1 MVLALSTPRIPT
13 IRRAHLV
20 VASAFV
26 LFTASIIV
34 IQLLI
39 RPSQAYP
46 PSLIPSQG
54 AYLGSWVEPRGGE
67 SERAALQRV
76 ESHIGRKFDI
86 YHTYTKWNM
95 AIPSGMAMWAA
106 QNGRFPMINWRAQ
119 RTSGSIISWSSI
131 ANGGEDAWI
140 GERADAFKD
149 FGYPVYLVF
158 HHEPEDDL
166 GAFGSPAD
174 YAAAFRHVVD
184 VFNAHGVTN
193 VAFVFNLV
201 AFTFAPGAGY
211 EADAFYP
218 GDSYV
223 DIVGADGYNWAPG
236 RPGSA
241 WAPFSQVF
249 QNAYDFALA
258 HGKPLMA
265 VEYGVQ
271 EDPGDPSRKAQWFA
285 DALATIKS
293 WPQFKALVYFD
304 ADKNYPWIT
313 DSSATSMAGYAA
325 MAADPYL
332 NGSGAVPT
340 PTPIPTPAPPPPG
353 SSGLVL
359 KNTLDAG
366 PQGAPIQAG
375 GARRQA
381 PFDSVGVT
389 NGATLTYDR
398 HHALGRFAAKH
409 VLNPRSDSYYAWSGT
424 RNNWFGRIYARLKAL
439 PVQNLRLIRAASDGD
454 LRCSIDIMPWG
465 VLQLND
471 QQNRPVVATSVAVNV
486 RKWVRIEWRVDH
498 VTGRVLIK
506 LFNHPNSRKPTQVVR
521 ATPGS
526 SIGSSSDHFQFGRSG
541 NQPFG
546 VTFWTDNPALS
557 SKRYLGPAPD

>member
-1 MVLALSTPRIPT
+1 MVMDVSTPRNPNL
-13 IRRAHLV
+13 RRSRLAG
-20 VASAFV
+20 ASAFV
-26 LFTASIIV
+26 LIAASIIV
-34 IQLLI
+34 VQLLAT
-39 RPSQAYP
+39 PSQAYP
-46 PSLIPSQG
+46 ATLIPSQG
-54 AYLGSWVEPRGGE
+54 AYLGSWVQPRGDE
-67 SERAALQRV
+67 SERTALQRV
-76 ESHIGRKFDI
+76 ESQIGRKFDI
-86 YHTYTKWNM
+86 YHTYAKWNM
-95 AIPSGMAMWAA
+95 AIPSATSKWAA
-106 QNGRFPMINWRAQ
+106 QNGRIPMINWSGQ
-119 RTSGSIISWSSI
+119 RTNGSVVSWSSI
-131 ANGGEDAWI
+131 ANGEQDAWI
-140 GERADAFKD
+140 GECADAFRD

-158 HHEPEDDL
+158 HHEPEDDQ

-184 VFNAHGVTN
+184 MFNAHGVTN

-201 AFTFAPGAGY
+201 AFTFAPGAGL

-236 RPGSA
+236 RPGSS
-241 WAPFSQVF
+241 WTPFSQVF
-249 QNAYDFALA
+249 QNAYNFALA

-271 EDPGDPSRKAQWFA
+271 EDPIDPSRKAQWFA
-285 DALATIKS
+285 DALATIKA
-293 WPQFKALVYFD
+293 WPQFKGLIYFD
-304 ADKNYPWIT
+304 ADKNYSWIT
-313 DSSATSMAGYAA
+313 DSSAISMAGYAA

-332 NGSGAVPT
+332 NGSGALPT
-340 PTPIPTPAPPPPG
+340 PSSIPTPPQPG
-353 SSGLVL
+353 SSGPVL

-375 GARRQA
+375 EGRRQA
-381 PFDSVGVT
+381 PFDTVGVT

-398 HHALGRFAAKH
+398 QRALGRFAAKH
-409 VLNPRSDSYYAWSGT
+409 VLQPHSDSYYGWSGI
-424 RNNWFGRIYARLKAL
+424 RYDWFGRIYVRLEAL
-439 PVQNLRLIRAASDGD
+439 PAQNLRLIRAASDGD